1 MKFIITIE
9 ATPEEARH
17 FVGLPD
23 IKPMQDALMKEVQER
38 ISGALSAMEPSEII
52 KTWLPVG
59 IQGIENIQKMI
70 WNQVASVVPGA
81 SKDKEGKK

>member
-23 IKPMQDALMKEVQER
+23 LKPMQDALMLQIQER
-38 ISGALSAMEPSEII
+38 IGSALSAMEPSEIV

-59 IQGIENIQKMI
+59 IQGIEHLQKMI
-70 WNQVASVVPGA
+70 WNQVASVVPGGKE
-81 SKDKEGKK
+81 KDAKK